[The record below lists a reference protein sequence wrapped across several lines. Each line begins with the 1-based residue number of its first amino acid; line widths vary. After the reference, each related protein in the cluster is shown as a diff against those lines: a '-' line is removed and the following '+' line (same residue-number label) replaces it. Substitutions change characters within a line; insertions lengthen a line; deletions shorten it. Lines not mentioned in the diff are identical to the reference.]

1 MDYAKTGNLICRLRK
16 ENHMTQLQLAEKM
29 NISDKTVSKWERG
42 VGCPDVSLLAQLSD
56 IFKVDI
62 ERLLSGELQINDS
75 ASGNLKNMHF
85 YVCPD
90 CGNLITSMTSAAVSC
105 CGKKLQ
111 MIRLRK
117 ADDSEK
123 LSVEI
128 IENEYF
134 ISSDHE
140 MSRNHYISFVGLL
153 TGDCMMLRKQYPEW
167 DLQLRIPVFAHGKLF
182 WYCTQH
188 GFFWQNV

>member
-1 MDYAKTGNLICRLRK
+1 MEDLSKALGVSIAELLTGDLR
-16 ENHMTQLQLAEKM
+16 ENENT
-29 NISDKTVSKWERG
+29 
-42 VGCPDVSLLAQLSD
+42 
-56 IFKVDI
+56 
-62 ERLLSGELQINDS
+62 S
-75 ASGNLKNMHF
+75 ANMKKMHF